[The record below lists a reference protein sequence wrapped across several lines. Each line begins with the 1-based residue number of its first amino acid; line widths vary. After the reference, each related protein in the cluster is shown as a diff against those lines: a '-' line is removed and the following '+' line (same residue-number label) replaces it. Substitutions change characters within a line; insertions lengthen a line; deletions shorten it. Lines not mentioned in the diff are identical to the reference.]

1 VYGIAEMHCRLA
13 SAGLLGI
20 LAAIGC
26 SSPTSSGP
34 TSGSGGA
41 AGNGGLAG
49 ASAGAGGG
57 AGASGGTVGAGGGG
71 GNGGVAGSGGGGSSA
86 GTGGAGGLAGRGGD
100 GGADSVGSGGSARG
114 GTGGA
119 GGLAGRGGDG
129 GAGSVGSGGSA
140 RGGTG
145 GAGGLAGR
153 GGDGGAGSGG
163 SARGG
168 SGGSARGGSGG
179 SAGGAGS
186 GGSSGAAGR
195 GGAGGAAGSGSG
207 PEPFVFGVPPAAA
220 ARFKK
225 GINLGNRMDAPNEG
239 DWGGVIQAED
249 FPFIARRGFDHVRIP
264 IRFSGHAGA
273 ASPYT
278 IDAAFF
284 SRVDTVL
291 NQAAAANLAVVVDMH
306 HYDDLAANVAA
317 HRDRFVALWTQI
329 AARYQSRPDTVAFEL
344 LNEPYMQLD
353 TTWNDV
359 MLPAIRA
366 IRATNPRRLLIADS
380 VFWADPTKLSA
391 LTLPDDANIMASI
404 HLYEPKLFSFQG
416 QDWMG
421 PEYQTTGVIF
431 PGPPATAINPVQ
443 AAKDASWANQWFM
456 DYNTKPAASNPSGP
470 ATVAAQI
477 ALITAYRQS
486 QGRAVYNGE
495 WGPQDGGALD
505 SRARLV
511 TAVRQQC
518 ESAGV
523 GWAIWED
530 PTNMNLFDSRAGTWL
545 TAIIDALLPP

>member
-1 VYGIAEMHCRLA
+1 MNMSFCRDHRVFILA
-13 SAGLLGI
+13 SAPLFLLLG
-20 LAAIGC
+20 AIGC
-26 SSPTSSGP
+26 SGSSNP
-34 TSGSGGA
+34 GSGA
-41 AGNGGLAG
+41 E
-49 ASAGAGGG
+49 
-57 AGASGGTVGAGGGG
+57 
-71 GNGGVAGSGGGGSSA
+71 
-86 GTGGAGGLAGRGGD
+86 
-100 GGADSVGSGGSARG
+100 
-114 GTGGA
+114 
-119 GGLAGRGGDG
+119 
-129 GAGSVGSGGSA
+129 
-140 RGGTG
+140 
-145 GAGGLAGR
+145 
-153 GGDGGAGSGG
+153 
-163 SARGG
+163 GG
-168 SGGSARGGSGG
+168 SGGDGSSSGG
-179 SAGGAGS
+179 SAGH
-186 GGSSGAAGR
+186 
-195 GGAGGAAGSGSG
+195 GSG
-207 PEPFVFGVPPAAA
+207 PQPFVFGVPPSAASH
-220 ARFKK
+220 FQK
-225 GINLGNRMDAPNEG
+225 GINLGNRLEAPNEG
-239 DWGGVIQAED
+239 DWGGTIQAED
-249 FPFIARRGFDHVRIP
+249 FPFIAQRGFDHVRIP
-264 IRFSGHAGA
+264 IRFSGHASA

-291 NQAAAANLAVVVDMH
+291 NQAAAANLAVVVDLH

-344 LNEPYMQLD
+344 LNEPYSQLD

-366 IRATNPRRLLIADS
+366 IRATNPRRLLIVDS
-380 VFWADPTKLSA
+380 VFWADPTKLST

-404 HLYEPKLFSFQG
+404 HLYEPKLFTFQG

-431 PGPPATAINPVQ
+431 PGPPAAAINPVQ
-443 AAKDASWANQWFM
+443 AAKDAAWANQWFI
-456 DYNTKPAASNPSGP
+456 DYNTKPAATNPSGP

-477 ALITAYRQS
+477 ALIAGYRQS
-486 QGRAVYNGE
+486 QGRTVYNGE

-530 PTNMNLFDSRAGTWL
+530 PTNMSLFDSRAGTWL

>member
-1 VYGIAEMHCRLA
+1 MEAVPVHRPARAAPARMA
-13 SAGLLGI
+13 APWAPVKAAGTALSREG
-20 LAAIGC
+20 
-26 SSPTSSGP
+26 
-34 TSGSGGA
+34 GSGGRPT
-41 AGNGGLAG
+41 
-49 ASAGAGGG
+49 
-57 AGASGGTVGAGGGG
+57 GTGGGG
-71 GNGGVAGSGGGGSSA
+71 G
-86 GTGGAGGLAGRGGD
+86 LA
-100 GGADSVGSGGSARG
+100 S
-114 GTGGA
+114 
-119 GGLAGRGGDG
+119 
-129 GAGSVGSGGSA
+129 
-140 RGGTG
+140 
-145 GAGGLAGR
+145 
-153 GGDGGAGSGG
+153 
-163 SARGG
+163 RGG
-168 SGGSARGGSGG
+168 SGGAGAGGSADGGASGSPGGAGRGGASGSPGGAGRGGSGG
-179 SAGGAGS
+179 TGPGG
-186 GGSSGAAGR
+186 AGR
-195 GGAGGAAGSGSG
+195 GGSGGTGPGGAGRGGSGGTGPGGAGRGGGAAGSGSG

-225 GINLGNRMDAPNEG
+225 GINLGNRLDAPNEG
-239 DWGGVIQAED
+239 DWGGVIHAED

-264 IRFSGHAGA
+264 IRFSGHALA

-344 LNEPYMQLD
+344 LNEPYSQLD

-366 IRATNPRRLLIADS
+366 IRATNPRRLLIVDS
-380 VFWADPTKLSA
+380 VFWADPTKLST

-421 PEYQTTGVIF
+421 PAYLTTGVIF

-443 AAKDASWANQWFM
+443 AAKDAAWANQWFI
-456 DYNTKPAASNPSGP
+456 DYNTKPAATNPSGP

-511 TAVRQQC
+511 TEVRQQC
-518 ESAGV
+518 EGAGV

-530 PTNMNLFDSRAGTWL
+530 PTNMSLFDARAGTWL